1 MDGAISVTSV
11 ADVSYLPL
19 FTSPIV
25 DSISVAGT
33 YQILFEGEPP
43 VS

>member
-1 MDGAISVTSV
+1 V

-19 FTSPIV
+19 STSPIV
-25 DSISVAGT
+25 DSISAVGT
-33 YQILFEGEPP
+33 YQILSEGEPP